1 MSPAGGTWS
10 WWRESFR
17 SACPRRGTI
26 LARVAIAAL
35 RPDGPS
41 RERLCRT
48 ALRLFAERGYD
59 GVSNREIVAAC
70 GLTKGA
76 IYWYFES
83 KEDLFR
89 TVLSEALQGFQQ
101 RLAAV
106 LEGRSAWDDRLR
118 AAFGLFADVL
128 EADDDPHRHLLV
140 LLVSQF
146 PRGPGADR
154 LVSASHENLIGAVQA
169 MLAGREE
176 TSNMSDRQAAMLVH
190 AAGLGVLVLA
200 SRRTEAA
207 RSTLDA
213 LLRALG
219 GGGLAEPT
227 VAAEPRVVDG
237 GGGRR

>member
-1 MSPAGGTWS
+1 VA
-10 WWRESFR
+10 
-17 SACPRRGTI
+17 
-26 LARVAIAAL
+26 LAPL

-89 TVLSEALQGFQQ
+89 TILSEALQAFQM
-101 RLAAV
+101 RLAEA
-106 LEGRSAWDDRLR
+106 LEGRRAWDERLR

-128 EADDDPHRHLLV
+128 EAEDDPHRDLLV

-154 LVSASHENLIGAVQA
+154 LVSASHDQLIGAVAA
-169 MLAGREE
+169 MLAGRDE
-176 TSNMSDRQAAMLVH
+176 TGGVTDREAATLVH
-190 AAGLGVLVLA
+190 ATGLGVLVLA
-200 SRRTEAA
+200 ARRRDTA
-207 RSTLDA
+207 RSTLDT
-213 LLRALG
+213 LLRILG
-219 GGGLAEPT
+219 GGRLE
-227 VAAEPRVVDG
+227 AAAVPSPAAPAGEARLSS
-237 GGGRR
+237 R

>member
-1 MSPAGGTWS
+1 
-10 WWRESFR
+10 
-17 SACPRRGTI
+17 
-26 LARVAIAAL
+26 VAIAPL

-48 ALRLFAERGYD
+48 ALRLFADRGYD

-89 TVLSEALQGFQQ
+89 TVLSEALQSFQQ
-101 RLAAV
+101 RLAAA
-106 LEGRSAWDDRLR
+106 LEGRSTWDDRLR

-154 LVSASHENLIGAVQA
+154 MVSASHENLIGAVET

-176 TSNMSDRQAAMLVH
+176 SAGISDHQAATLVH

-200 SRRTEAA
+200 ARRWDVS

-213 LLRALG
+213 LLRVLG
-219 GGGLAEPT
+219 GGGLEEPSASP
-227 VAAEPRVVDG
+227 VPRAVDVG
-237 GGGRR
+237 GARR